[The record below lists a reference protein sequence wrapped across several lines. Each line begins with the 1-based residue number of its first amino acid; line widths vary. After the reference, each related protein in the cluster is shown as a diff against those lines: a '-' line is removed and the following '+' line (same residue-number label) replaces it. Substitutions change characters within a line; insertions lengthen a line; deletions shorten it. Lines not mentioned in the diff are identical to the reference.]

1 MEDARPFLSRAK
13 QFFGSFMFLNCA
25 TVDKHRGLTMVN
37 IKVAS
42 RSKAIEYAIRDV
54 IVNAGQIT
62 KTGKKIFH
70 LNIGDPVAFDFPTP
84 QHIKD
89 ALIEAVQSG
98 NNNYSP
104 SEGVPELRQ
113 AIAEKEKRVN
123 DVNVP
128 PENVLITSGV
138 SEGIR
143 MLISAL
149 IEKGDEIL
157 VPGPPYSPYIS
168 YSKAY
173 DGTPVSYETVE
184 EENWQPNIDDLRNKI
199 SEKTRAIV
207 INNPNNPTG
216 ALYREKKVRQI
227 LDVAGEHE
235 LLILSDEIYDQ
246 IRYVEDYVST
256 ANLAKDLPVVVL
268 NGFSKVYLMTGWRLG
283 YMYFY
288 EPNGELQELKKA
300 IEKEQRI
307 RICASTPAQMAG
319 IAAMRGPQ
327 DHVKELVEKLK
338 LRRDYAWK
346 RLNEIDGVSCAKPE
360 GAFYVFP
367 KIHDVGSKWK
377 TDMEFA
383 VELLK
388 ETGVLLVHGSGF
400 DPKYGAGHV
409 RGVFLPPVRILEQAL
424 NEIERFIR
432 KN

>member
-1 MEDARPFLSRAK
+1 MK
-13 QFFGSFMFLNCA
+13 
-25 TVDKHRGLTMVN
+25 
-37 IKVAS
+37 IKVTE

-54 IVNAGQIT
+54 IVNAGPIT
-62 KTGKKIFH
+62 KTGKKMFY

-84 QHIKD
+84 QHIKQ
-89 ALIEAVQSG
+89 ALIDAVQSG

-104 SEGVPELRQ
+104 SEGIQELRE

-123 DVNVP
+123 DVDVP
-128 PENVLITSGV
+128 MDNVLITSGV

-143 MLISAL
+143 MLISSL

-157 VPGPPYSPYIS
+157 VPGPAYSPYIS

-184 EENWQPNIDDLRNKI
+184 EQNWQPNIDDLRSKI

-216 ALYREKKVRQI
+216 ALYKGKKVKQI

-246 IRYVEDYVST
+246 IRYVEDYTST
-256 ANLAKDLPVVVL
+256 AHLAKDLPVVGL

-283 YMYFY
+283 YMYLH
-288 EPNGELQELKKA
+288 EPNGELQELNNASK
-300 IEKEQRI
+300 KEQRI

-327 DHVKELVEKLK
+327 DHIKTLVEKLRN
-338 LRRDYAWK
+338 RRDYAWK

-360 GAFYVFP
+360 GAFYFFP
-367 KIHDVGSKWK
+367 KIHDIGSKWK

-388 ETGVLLVHGSGF
+388 GTGVLLVHGSGF
-400 DPKYGAGHV
+400 DPVYGAGHI
-409 RGVFLPPVRILEQAL
+409 RGVFLPPVETLEQAFS
-424 NEIERFIR
+424 EIECFI
-432 KN
+432 KKK

>member
-1 MEDARPFLSRAK
+1 MVKVKVSARA
-13 QFFGSFMFLNCA
+13 
-25 TVDKHRGLTMVN
+25 
-37 IKVAS
+37 
-42 RSKAIEYAIRDV
+42 KAIEYAIRDV

-62 KTGKKIFH
+62 KTGKKIFY
-70 LNIGDPVAFDFPTP
+70 LNIGDPVAFDFRTP
-84 QHIKD
+84 PHIRQ

-98 NNNYSP
+98 ENFYSP

-123 DVNVP
+123 DVSIP
-128 PENVLITSGV
+128 AENVLVTSGV
-138 SEGIR
+138 SEGIQ
-143 MLISAL
+143 MVISAL

-157 VPGPPYSPYIS
+157 VPGPAYSPYIS

-173 DGTPVSYETVE
+173 DGNPITYETLE
-184 EENWQPNIDDLRNKI
+184 EENWQPNIDDLRSKI

-207 INNPNNPTG
+207 IINPNNPSG
-216 ALYREKKVRQI
+216 ALYRRKTVQQI
-227 LDVAGEHE
+227 LDVAEEHD
-235 LLILSDEIYDQ
+235 LLVLSDEIYDQ

-256 ANLAKDLPVVVL
+256 SHLAKDLPVVGL

-283 YMYFY
+283 YRYFN
-288 EPNGELQELKKA
+288 EQNGELQELKKT

-307 RICASTPAQMAG
+307 RICANTPVQMAG
-319 IAAMRGPQ
+319 IAALRGPQ
-327 DHVKELVEKLK
+327 DHVKKMVEKLR

-346 RLNEIDGVSCAKPE
+346 RLNEIEGISCAKPE

-367 KIHDVGSKWK
+367 KIHAVGSKWK

-400 DPKYGAGHV
+400 DPVYGAGHV
-409 RGVFLPPVRILEQAL
+409 RGVFLPPIEMLEEAF
-424 NEIERFIR
+424 NEVERFM
-432 KN
+432 KKK

>member
-1 MEDARPFLSRAK
+1 MTCK
-13 QFFGSFMFLNCA
+13 FFGSFMFANCA
-25 TVDKHRGLTMVN
+25 TVHYYRGLTVVKV
-37 IKVAS
+37 KVAA

-54 IVNAGQIT
+54 IVNAGPIT
-62 KTGKKIFH
+62 KTGKKMFY

-84 QHIKD
+84 QHIKQ
-89 ALIEAVQSG
+89 AMIEAVQSG

-113 AIAEKEKRVN
+113 TIVEKEKRVN
-123 DVNVP
+123 GVNVSAD
-128 PENVLITSGV
+128 NVLITSGV

-143 MLISAL
+143 MLLSSL
-149 IEKGDEIL
+149 IEKGGELL

-168 YSKAY
+168 YSKVY

-184 EENWQPNIDDLRNKI
+184 EENWQPNIDDMRSKI
-199 SEKTRAIV
+199 SEKTRVIV

-216 ALYREKKVRQI
+216 ALYRRKTVKQM
-227 LDVAGEHE
+227 LDIAGEYD
-235 LLILSDEIYDQ
+235 LLVLSDEIYDQ
-246 IRYVEDYVST
+246 IRYVKDYFST
-256 ANLAKDLPVVVL
+256 AHLAKDLPIVGL

-288 EPNGELQELKKA
+288 DPNDELQELKKA

-319 IAAMRGPQ
+319 IAALRGPQ
-327 DHVKELVEKLK
+327 DHVKELVEKLRV
-338 LRRDYAWK
+338 RRDYAWN
-346 RLNEIDGVSCAKPE
+346 RLNEIEGVSCAKPE

-377 TDMEFA
+377 TDMDFA

-400 DPKYGAGHV
+400 DPVYGAGHV
-409 RGVFLPPVRILEQAL
+409 RGVFLPPIEMLEQAF
-424 NEIERFIR
+424 NEIERFI
-432 KN
+432 KKK